1 MRVPKGPMGARSQSR
16 RMERKGATL
25 ASKGAS
31 LLAFLFLCILL
42 APAKEATAWITLD
55 GGENVTL
62 HGNTNVGPPDT
73 LEKYDLNVY
82 GDVRVGRADSLD
94 PFATTPGVLVE
105 GAITAS
111 RIVLKDSGS
120 GDAELDEASALLAA
134 AAGEA
139 VPDFVYVATA
149 ADVSSLGFTE
159 NHTVGFYRQEGSES
173 DPENVALSDI
183 FTVKLGVRDLE
194 DGTPN
199 KGHVDINVAGD
210 TSKFGLRAKMGDGNS
225 ATLTFSEETEYVEGE
240 EQLGFS
246 YSLGTDDSKLSV
258 GGNYSLFA
266 FADER
271 PQVSDLSLYFVSVTR
286 SLVLLTDDLLLTHSI
301 FDNVT
306 PQDAMEI
313 VDSHMSSYLEAPRAT
328 LNASSDGSTAFTLQ
342 APKTRGES
350 GFTAGEAAAKLE
362 MIQGDTIF
370 SLSNEPD
377 VEDDKI
383 VFRNSTIEDD
393 VMVHKTF
400 LEVSQSDIQLVPQ
413 EKFGQV
419 VIGAEDAD
427 TESGGS
433 DYKGATLSIGKLEI
447 LHQR

>member
-82 GDVRVGRADSLD
+82 GDVRVGMADSLD

-306 PQDAMEI
+306 P
-313 VDSHMSSYLEAPRAT
+313 PGR
-328 LNASSDGSTAFTLQ
+328 DG
-342 APKTRGES
+342 
-350 GFTAGEAAAKLE
+350 
-362 MIQGDTIF
+362 DC
-370 SLSNEPD
+370 
-377 VEDDKI
+377 
-383 VFRNSTIEDD
+383 
-393 VMVHKTF
+393 
-400 LEVSQSDIQLVPQ
+400 
-413 EKFGQV
+413 
-419 VIGAEDAD
+419 
-427 TESGGS
+427 
-433 DYKGATLSIGKLEI
+433 
-447 LHQR
+447 